1 MFAVYAT
8 HAAPDDPLSA
18 LKVGERPEPDVP
30 AGWVRVKVSHASLN
44 RHDLFTLRGLSGHPE
59 GIRYPIILGNDAAGS
74 LDDGTPVV
82 LYPVM
87 GGEDW
92 RGDETLDPR
101 WHIPSEFIHGTFADY
116 AVVPQRNAIPL
127 PKDLSPLHASV
138 LGTAW
143 LTAYRALFTK
153 SGLRAGE
160 TLLVQG
166 ATGGMATA
174 LIQLGRAAGF
184 EVWVT
189 SRSEEGQARARALG
203 AHQSFPSNRAL
214 PRKVRAVIDNVG
226 SDSWAHMGDP
236 AANPMGVEWFGLSMG
251 LGFVLAFGYWC
262 TDFLVVQRAMAAKG
276 VVPAGGD
283 SAVSSSASAARA
295 APGWRPAASAWAREQ
310 MAPRSARTGV
320 PLSSCATS
328 SGSACTAARSVSR
341 IGGERVSVLS
351 STRFNRFS
359 TDHANSP
366 SSRAPTMR
374 PLPLNVWKQR
384 RTVTSESRSSGFWST
399 TSGFSTWISIGPR

>member
-18 LKVGERPEPDVP
+18 LKLGERPEPGVP

-59 GIRYPIILGNDAAGS
+59 GIRYPIILGNDAAGT
-74 LDDGTPVV
+74 LDYGTPVV

-101 WHIPSEFIHGTFADY
+101 WHIPSEFIHGTFADH
-116 AVVPQRNAIPL
+116 AVVPRRNAIPL
-127 PKDLSPLHASV
+127 PGNLSPLHASV

-160 TLLVQG
+160 TVLVQG

-189 SRSEEGQARARALG
+189 SRSEEGRARARALG
-203 AHQSFPSNRAL
+203 AHESFPPNEAL
-214 PRKVRAVIDNVG
+214 PRKVRAVIDSIGV
-226 SDSWAHMGDP
+226 DSWAHSLTSLTRGGTLVTVGGTTGFDVPLNLLPVVADQLTITGSIMGTLKDMEDMMRLILRAGIEP
-236 AANPMGVEWFGLSMG
+236 EIGGVLPMGRAEE
-251 LGFVLAFGYWC
+251 GF
-262 TDFLVVQRAMAAKG
+262 RAMWEG
-276 VVPAGGD
+276 
-283 SAVSSSASAARA
+283 
-295 APGWRPAASAWAREQ
+295 
-310 MAPRSARTGV
+310 RTRGKTV
-320 PLSSCATS
+320 F
-328 SGSACTAARSVSR
+328 
-341 IGGERVSVLS
+341 
-351 STRFNRFS
+351 TR
-359 TDHANSP
+359 
-366 SSRAPTMR
+366 
-374 PLPLNVWKQR
+374 
-384 RTVTSESRSSGFWST
+384 
-399 TSGFSTWISIGPR
+399 